1 MAPVTLAEAK
11 KNTTD
16 HIDLQVIDEFRKS
29 SFLLDSLTFDDAVN
43 PAGGGATLTY
53 TYTRLA
59 TERPAAFREYN
70 TEYEDAAATR
80 ERVSVDLSPLG
91 GSYSVDRVLGNL
103 GPAASNEVAF
113 QTSQVI
119 KSTRAFFSD
128 QVINGE
134 RTGTGDAATGFDGLN
149 SALSG
154 SSTEYRPDRVTDWS
168 TFASDV
174 DARQALDAID
184 EWLGLMDD
192 TPGAIM
198 GNGKTI
204 ARLRSMARAAGYY
217 SRTEDAF
224 GRTVE
229 NYAGVPFRDLGAKA
243 GSNDPVVEVGAR
255 TVDGAEATNVS
266 DLYAVRF
273 GLDGFHA
280 VTTAGGSIVRQWA
293 PDFSTSGAVK
303 RGEVE
308 LGPVAVVLKQTRA
321 ASVFRNI
328 KVAA

>member
-1 MAPVTLAEAK
+1 MAPVTLAQAK
-11 KNTTD
+11 QTTTD
-16 HIDLQVIDEFRKS
+16 AVDLMVIDEFRKS
-29 SFLLDSLTFDDAVN
+29 SFLLDALTFDDAVN

-59 TERPAAFREYN
+59 TERAAAFRPYN
-70 TEYEDAAATR
+70 TEYTDAAATR
-80 ERVSVDLSPLG
+80 ARVSVDLAPLG
-91 GSYSVDRVLGNL
+91 GSFSVDRVLGNL

-113 QTSQVI
+113 QMTQVI

-128 QVINGE
+128 QVINGT
-134 RTGTGDAATGFDGLN
+134 RTGTGEAVTGFDGLN
-149 SALSG
+149 TALAG
-154 SSTEYRPDRVTDWS
+154 SSTEHRAGAVTDWS
-168 TFASDV
+168 SFASDV
-174 DARQALDAID
+174 DARQALDDID
-184 EWLGLMDD
+184 EWLGLLDD

-198 GNGKTI
+198 GNQRTI

-229 NYAGVPFRDLGAKA
+229 SYAGIPFRDLGAK
-243 GSNDPVVEVGAR
+243 GGTNDPVIPIRSA
-255 TVDGAEATNVS
+255 TVDGEAQTGLS

-308 LGPVAVVLKQTRA
+308 LGPVAVALKATRA

-328 KVAA
+328 KVA

>member
-11 KNTTD
+11 KNMTD
-16 HIDLQVIDEFRKS
+16 HVDLMVIDEFRKS
-29 SFLLDSLTFDDAVN
+29 SFLLDSLTFDDAVS

-59 TERPAAFREYN
+59 TERPAAFRPYN
-70 TEYEDAAATR
+70 TEYTDAAATR
-80 ERVSVDLSPLG
+80 TRVSVDLAPLG
-91 GSYSVDRVLGNL
+91 GSFAVDRVLGNL
-103 GPAASNEVAF
+103 GPDASNEVSF
-113 QTSQVI
+113 QMQQVI

-134 RTGTGDAATGFDGLN
+134 KTGTGEAATGFDGLDT
-149 SALSG
+149 ALTG
-154 SSTEYRPDRVTDWS
+154 STTEYRATEVTDWS

-174 DARQALDAID
+174 EARQALDAID
-184 EWLGLMDD
+184 EWLGLLDD
-192 TPGAIM
+192 APGAIM
-198 GNGKTI
+198 GNRQTI

-229 NYAGVPFRDLGAKA
+229 SYAGIPFRDLGAKA
-243 GSNDPVVEVGAR
+243 GSNDPVVPVGTR
-255 TVDGAEATNVS
+255 TVGGVETTGLS

-280 VTTAGGSIVRQWA
+280 VTTRGGSIIRQWP
-293 PDFSTSGAVK
+293 PDFESAGAVK

-308 LGPVAVVLKQTRA
+308 LGPVAVVLKATKA

-328 KVAA
+328 KVA